1 MCFAGCQR
9 KAHRQS
15 PRIDD
20 RVNVTRQSTSRL
32 AHRLLFVA
40 CDTGRVLVHAHGC
53 VDRLH
58 GRAVSGDHRIQDLI
72 PDASPSPA
80 NEAIVAGRVGTK
92 AVR

>member
-1 MCFAGCQR
+1 MLLVNP
-9 KAHRQS
+9 
-15 PRIDD
+15 PRD
-20 RVNVTRQSTSRL
+20 R

-40 CDTGRVLVHAHGC
+40 CDTGPVLVHSHDGC

-58 GRAVSGDHRIQDLI
+58 GRVVSGDHRIQDLI